1 MKVASQRQRQSAN
14 FASIVKKVANYYS
27 GKLLEHGPT
36 PRGVDWNSAESQ
48 RLRFAELLRI
58 IAAGERFSINDYG
71 CGYGGLLDFLEERG
85 DLYDYTGFEISEAM
99 LREAKRLH
107 PAARFVDDD
116 GDLPVSDY
124 TVASGIFN
132 VRLDTPDSTWRD
144 YICEVLASMRR
155 CSSRGFAFNVLTSYS
170 DVEKQRK
177 DLYYAD
183 PLFFFDYC
191 QRNFSRHVAL
201 FHDYPLYEFTMAV
214 ML

>member
-1 MKVASQRQRQSAN
+1 MKVANPQLRPESFAN
-14 FASIVKKVANYYS
+14 ILEKVADYYS
-27 GKLLEHGPT
+27 GKVREHGPT

-48 RLRFAELLRI
+48 RLRFVQLLRMVPV
-58 IAAGERFSINDYG
+58 GERFSINDYG
-71 CGYGGLLDFLEERG
+71 CGYGGLLDVLEERG

-99 LREAKRLH
+99 LQEARQLH
-107 PAARFVDDD
+107 PAARFVEDDR
-116 GDLPVSDY
+116 DLPISDY

-144 YICEVLASMRR
+144 YIFNILGAMRQHSR
-155 CSSRGFAFNVLTSYS
+155 RGFAFNVLTSYS

-183 PLFFFDYC
+183 PLFFFDHC

-201 FHDYPLYEFTMAV
+201 FHDYPLYEFTLAV
-214 ML
+214 RL